1 MISDNY
7 EFVKTIGEGSFA
19 KVVLAKRRDGA
30 KVAVKIIKKKSK
42 STKEVHIKREVTNLR
57 SIDHTH
63 IVKCFDLIQD
73 EKKYYIIMEYIKG
86 SELLDVILS
95 KNRGLSEGKSK
106 KYFAQLISAV
116 SYCHSQFISHRDLK
130 PENILIDKND
140 NIKLIDFGLSTRL
153 HTDGSGHNTWC
164 GSPMYSPPEIF
175 SQDTYKSPQID
186 IWSLGIILYAMLT
199 STLPFSGR
207 DDMELMTR
215 IQNCKYKIPIY
226 MPLLVV
232 DLLTQILKKN
242 PADRISLAQIR
253 EHKWLAE
260 YAPIDLQI
268 PKLPKVLSINLLI
281 IEKMEKLGFDGDE
294 TMKSLRHERNN
305 EYTTVYHDLKER
317 IYRSDPQD
325 PQDPAILEIPY
336 ISTDDQIS
344 VIDDTSTL
352 GSSPTLSRVAKISK
366 SDSGK
371 KFLQKIFHT

>member
-1 MISDNY
+1 MFSDNY
-7 EFVKTIGEGSFA
+7 EFIKTIGEGSFA
-19 KVVLAKRRDGA
+19 KVVLAKRRGAGTTTGTTTGTA

-42 STKEVHIKREVTNLR
+42 STKEEHIKREVANLR
-57 SIDHTH
+57 SINHTH

-95 KNRGLSEGKSK
+95 KSRGLSEDKSK

-130 PENILIDKND
+130 PENIIIDKND
-140 NIKLIDFGLSTRL
+140 NIKLIDFGLSTRM
-153 HTDGSGHNTWC
+153 HADGSGHDTWC

-199 STLPFSGR
+199 ATLPFGGR
-207 DDMELMTR
+207 DDVELMTR
-215 IQNCKYKIPIY
+215 IQNCKYKIPIH
-226 MPLLVV
+226 MPLLAA
-232 DLLTQILKKN
+232 DLIMKILKKN
-242 PADRISLAQIR
+242 PEDRISLVQIR
-253 EHKWLAE
+253 EHKWLEE

-268 PKLPKVLSINLLI
+268 PKPPKVLSINLLV

-294 TMKSLRHERNN
+294 TMKSLRRECNN

-317 IYRSDPQD
+317 IYHSNPQD
-325 PQDPAILEIPY
+325 MEIPY
-336 ISTDDQIS
+336 ITSDDIADHS
-344 VIDDTSTL
+344 PP
-352 GSSPTLSRVAKISK
+352 GSSPTLARVAKISK
-366 SDSGK
+366 SDTGK
-371 KFLQKIFHT
+371 KFLQKIFHS